1 MNSRLDLSA
10 YFIARHFEVVGRL
23 HAHPEFGAC
32 AKVAGQP
39 EGCVRCDCALA
50 IDDSLM
56 RICGTSMVLAS
67 GFLGSDD
74 QLIDNNC
81 PLPISVTLD
90 DRAHESRMAK
100 VTTIAT
106 TRAMSTA
113 ATERFRMAVPLIRGA
128 TLVSR
133 ATPRVQNRFKKMTPS
148 LTSRRSGSVAR
159 RIRGDPCGEGR
170 CGATKRRQA
179 PEGNY

>member
-81 PLPISVTLD
+81 PVPISVTLD

-128 TLVSR
+128 IHWFR
-133 ATPRVQNRFKKMTPS
+133 EPRQGFEID
-148 LTSRRSGSVAR
+148 L
-159 RIRGDPCGEGR
+159 
-170 CGATKRRQA
+170 KR
-179 PEGNY
+179 